1 MAGFNRPIPLMTLN
15 ASPAPAL
22 PLVSEPSRTAP
33 STVAAATLTA
43 PLAKDWIAAH
53 IPHAGSMCLLDAV
66 AAWDDVSIRC
76 TATSHLD
83 AHNPLR
89 ADGRLAAICGVEYAA
104 QAMAVHGA
112 ALASADPHANP
123 PPRAGFL
130 ASLRDLEVNVARLD
144 TLGGPLEIEAER
156 LGGDSNNVLYRFTLH
171 CGGELLMTGRAA
183 VILDADAGE
192 PAHRP

>member
-1 MAGFNRPIPLMTLN
+1 MTLH

-22 PLVSEPSRTAP
+22 PLVSEPSCALP
-33 STVAAATLTA
+33 STAAAAKLTA

-53 IPHAGSMCLLDAV
+53 IPHAGSMCLLDTV
-66 AAWDDVSIRC
+66 TAWDDVSIRC

-112 ALASADPHANP
+112 VLASAALGADPHANP
-123 PPRAGFL
+123 SPRAGFL

-144 TLGGPLEIEAER
+144 TLGGPLDIEAER
-156 LGGDSNNVLYRFTLH
+156 LGGDGNNVLYRFTLH

-192 PAHRP
+192 HAHRP

>member
-1 MAGFNRPIPLMTLN
+1 MTLN
-15 ASPAPAL
+15 VSPAP
-22 PLVSEPSRTAP
+22 LVTEPSCVPP
-33 STVAAATLTA
+33 SAAVAATLAA

-66 AAWDDVSIRC
+66 TAWDDLSIRC

-112 ALASADPHANP
+112 VLASAHPHTNA

-144 TLGGPLEIEAER
+144 TLAGPLDVEATR
-156 LGGDSNNVLYRFTLH
+156 LGGDGNNVLYRFTLH

-192 PAHRP
+192 HALRP